1 MPLIQDDGSLAKEV
15 HFKTGSGG
23 SGQVDLSGYVRRPGT
38 ALRDGRW
45 LAYRETE
52 NGASKEWSPITT
64 DMVETNGQLMFRD
77 INGRFAPTP
86 EELGELT
93 NQLKVNRF
101 IWEKIQEL
109 DLKDDG
115 FSAGKYLD
123 RVPQF
128 RSRFEMVNDVPQ
140 IPADADEG
148 DLDNTVDWYERSFH
162 LKGGIWW
169 LGDDGYADE
178 QTYDAKYVTHLMM
191 RKGSW
196 KDASDGNEVTHAEFF
211 PIEGKVGDIITVQ
224 STRIELRENHT
235 YNGDSLSR
243 GIYDRWRI
251 TEKLAVEGNPYNG
264 WTCFAVE
271 KIERE
276 ELYQARKW
284 TSVEP
289 GLQMAVAVSVDIQE
303 ASAVGSSEGIE
314 LPKEKT
320 MQLRGEFKLTADK
333 SKAIIPDDAYDENG
347 DILAGVWYL
356 NPWVGNYNGG
366 EITHVMLGSGAWV
379 TAEIDGEDAS
389 YVPYSLPNFVP
400 GDYITLDIY
409 KSEHIDKPGKD
420 EYKNDLKHHV
430 FLVEEIVPIQI
441 AQGVANM
448 QALKVSRAG
457 RSGFYGGR
465 LYPEQVYIPCTVTP
479 GYIEDPAAI
488 ERIEDLEDAVNGK
501 DESAIETGG
510 RLKAVGA
517 RWDINSNVDA
527 AGKTAKFHLDGEDAV
542 VFNHDIIPS
551 GRIDWANSLSPF
563 PNTLLLKFDDGQ
575 EYWFSV
581 EHIGNAGTNSR
592 GKNFKIVDRGTLPE
606 DVSVFMDLE
615 FDIYERYEPATDSLQ
630 DQIDAL
636 QGHGGGEYV
645 SKVGGDEM
653 EGPLKIK
660 NNPDVA
666 DSRDARKLE
675 VLNIYS
681 GSENSSLN
689 LGAKNTSIYVGANQT
704 TFIKPIHVDDIKEKN
719 DGAGITI
726 HDTLKFGSEQ
736 GVLMEIDPKTGE
748 EQKIK
753 LFEGPGD
760 KDKTLNVSLHG
771 ATYQNAIEFESGPSA
786 QREPILRIDSNKGLK
801 AKNLSA
807 WDTRVRDVAAPEDEQ
822 DATNKTYVDEIG
834 TRLQAEI
841 DQLALGLEAL
851 IVQREA
857 GKWTYKG
864 ALADGIPSS
873 AGEFSLGSDDL
884 TASTNVIIL
893 NQTDLTGKFHG
904 FGDVD
909 VGDYV
914 EIVDLDKP
922 DEYALFVVDSEADG
936 DGIVQFNLKLKD
948 KGNNFLVGTTCEIRF
963 FALTE
968 QDLNL
973 TDLDTRYAQK
983 SHNHDARDIT
993 SGTISMARLPT
1004 GTSSTSVAVGNHSH
1018 SGVYAPA
1025 DHTHSGLGGSVLV
1038 KHGYPCRIDY
1048 DHQHSGSDKHMI
1060 KYRSWGNGYAYE
1072 AQGSSKICETGEV
1085 KIVYNSSGWE
1095 NKIGKRGLLVAST
1108 SNSNPWVYPYLV
1120 MNIFDANQ
1128 YVQYGMV
1135 NYEFKG
1141 TVSWCRSTGATWSSD
1156 PELYWTWIGDGK

>member
-1 MPLIQDDGSLAKEV
+1 
-15 HFKTGSGG
+15 
-23 SGQVDLSGYVRRPGT
+23 
-38 ALRDGRW
+38 
-45 LAYRETE
+45 
-52 NGASKEWSPITT
+52 
-64 DMVETNGQLMFRD
+64 
-77 INGRFAPTP
+77 
-86 EELGELT
+86 
-93 NQLKVNRF
+93 
-101 IWEKIQEL
+101 
-109 DLKDDG
+109 
-115 FSAGKYLD
+115 
-123 RVPQF
+123 
-128 RSRFEMVNDVPQ
+128 
-140 IPADADEG
+140 
-148 DLDNTVDWYERSFH
+148 
-162 LKGGIWW
+162 
-169 LGDDGYADE
+169 
-178 QTYDAKYVTHLMM
+178 
-191 RKGSW
+191 
-196 KDASDGNEVTHAEFF
+196 
-211 PIEGKVGDIITVQ
+211 
-224 STRIELRENHT
+224 
-235 YNGDSLSR
+235 
-243 GIYDRWRI
+243 
-251 TEKLAVEGNPYNG
+251 
-264 WTCFAVE
+264 
-271 KIERE
+271 
-276 ELYQARKW
+276 
-284 TSVEP
+284 
-289 GLQMAVAVSVDIQE
+289 
-303 ASAVGSSEGIE
+303 
-314 LPKEKT
+314 
-320 MQLRGEFKLTADK
+320 
-333 SKAIIPDDAYDENG
+333 
-347 DILAGVWYL
+347 
-356 NPWVGNYNGG
+356 
-366 EITHVMLGSGAWV
+366 
-379 TAEIDGEDAS
+379 
-389 YVPYSLPNFVP
+389 
-400 GDYITLDIY
+400 
-409 KSEHIDKPGKD
+409 
-420 EYKNDLKHHV
+420 
-430 FLVEEIVPIQI
+430 
-441 AQGVANM
+441 
-448 QALKVSRAG
+448 
-457 RSGFYGGR
+457 
-465 LYPEQVYIPCTVTP
+465 
-479 GYIEDPAAI
+479 
-488 ERIEDLEDAVNGK
+488 
-501 DESAIETGG
+501 
-510 RLKAVGA
+510 
-517 RWDINSNVDA
+517 
-527 AGKTAKFHLDGEDAV
+527 
-542 VFNHDIIPS
+542 
-551 GRIDWANSLSPF
+551 
-563 PNTLLLKFDDGQ
+563 
-575 EYWFSV
+575 
-581 EHIGNAGTNSR
+581 
-592 GKNFKIVDRGTLPE
+592 
-606 DVSVFMDLE
+606 
-615 FDIYERYEPATDSLQ
+615 
-630 DQIDAL
+630 
-636 QGHGGGEYV
+636 
-645 SKVGGDEM
+645 M

-660 NNPDVA
+660 NNPEIDN
-666 DSRDARKLE
+666 SRDARKLE
-675 VLNIYS
+675 VLDIKS
-681 GSENSSLN
+681 GTENSSLN
-689 LGAKNTSIYVGANQT
+689 LGAKNTSVYIGAEKT
-704 TFIKPIHVDDIKEKN
+704 TFANPIHVDDIKEKD

-736 GVLMEIDPKTGE
+736 NVLMEINPQTGE

-753 LFEGPGD
+753 LFDGPGD
-760 KDKTLNVSLHG
+760 SDKTLNVSLHG

-807 WDTRVRDVAAPEDEQ
+807 WDTRVREVAAPEDEQ

-1128 YVQYGMV
+1128 YIQYGMV

-1156 PELYWTWIGDGK
+1156 PEFYWTWIGDGK

>member
-1 MPLIQDDGSLAKEV
+1 MFIKDFGLFLHDGNEAKLIAGRGPEGKKGKQGPAGKDGVDGQDGADGKDGSQIEAMEIKGTSLVLVVKDADGEVKSFDTDLAPFLDAAVEV
-15 HFKTGSGG
+15 TKSLNDDHTKAQADEIEARVKSLWNHLNEHLTDQQAVPVRFYRGLWLPSTAYQVGDMVTYASGQYLCRQPNTGVMPFGQLASDINSGDYWVQFSSGSGG
-23 SGQVDLSGYVRRPGT
+23 GT
-38 ALRDGRW
+38 GEAGEIPTR
-45 LAYRETE
+45 
-52 NGASKEWSPITT
+52 ITT
-64 DMVETNGQLMFRD
+64 DMVQTNPSVTFRD
-77 INGRFAPTP
+77 SKGRFKTKVDVT
-86 EELGELT
+86 GLT
-93 NQLKVNRF
+93 DQLKVNRF
-101 IWEKIQEL
+101 IADEL
-109 DLKDDG
+109 DALVASDSDLQEQIDELK
-115 FSAGKYLD
+115 A
-123 RVPQF
+123 
-128 RSRFEMVNDVPQ
+128 E
-140 IPADADEG
+140 PAPEPEREPIFAEQAPTEYPAQPPEPLEPG
-148 DLDNTVDWYERSFH
+148 DQWYEVTDPDFDYDNPDPEG
-162 LKGGIWW
+162 LDLYIWTATE
-169 LGDDGYADE
+169 DD
-178 QTYDAKYVTHLMM
+178 
-191 RKGSW
+191 
-196 KDASDGNEVTHAEFF
+196 
-211 PIEGKVGDIITVQ
+211 P
-224 STRIELRENHT
+224 
-235 YNGDSLSR
+235 
-243 GIYDRWRI
+243 
-251 TEKLAVEGNPYNG
+251 
-264 WTCFAVE
+264 
-271 KIERE
+271 
-276 ELYQARKW
+276 
-284 TSVEP
+284 SVFE
-289 GLQMAVAVSVDIQE
+289 
-303 ASAVGSSEGIE
+303 
-314 LPKEKT
+314 
-320 MQLRGEFKLTADK
+320 
-333 SKAIIPDDAYDENG
+333 
-347 DILAGVWYL
+347 
-356 NPWVGNYNGG
+356 WV
-366 EITHVMLGSGAWV
+366 L
-379 TAEIDGEDAS
+379 
-389 YVPYSLPNFVP
+389 YVPPP
-400 GDYITLDIY
+400 
-409 KSEHIDKPGKD
+409 
-420 EYKNDLKHHV
+420 
-430 FLVEEIVPIQI
+430 IV
-441 AQGVANM
+441 
-448 QALKVSRAG
+448 
-457 RSGFYGGR
+457 
-465 LYPEQVYIPCTVTP
+465 
-479 GYIEDPAAI
+479 
-488 ERIEDLEDAVNGK
+488 
-501 DESAIETGG
+501 
-510 RLKAVGA
+510 
-517 RWDINSNVDA
+517 
-527 AGKTAKFHLDGEDAV
+527 
-542 VFNHDIIPS
+542 
-551 GRIDWANSLSPF
+551 
-563 PNTLLLKFDDGQ
+563 
-575 EYWFSV
+575 
-581 EHIGNAGTNSR
+581 
-592 GKNFKIVDRGTLPE
+592 
-606 DVSVFMDLE
+606 
-615 FDIYERYEPATDSLQ
+615 
-630 DQIDAL
+630 
-636 QGHGGGEYV
+636 EYV
-645 SKVGGDEM
+645 KKEGGDEM

-660 NNPDVA
+660 NNPEIDN
-666 DSRDARKLE
+666 SRDARKLE
-675 VLNIYS
+675 VLDIKS
-681 GSENSSLN
+681 GTENSSLN
-689 LGAKNTSIYVGANQT
+689 LGAKNTSVYIGAEKT
-704 TFIKPIHVDDIKEKN
+704 TFANPIHVDDIKEKD

-736 GVLMEIDPKTGE
+736 DVLMEIDPKTGE

-753 LFEGPGD
+753 LFDGPGD
-760 KDKTLNVSLHG
+760 NDKTLNVSLHG

-801 AKNLSA
+801 AKNVSA

-973 TDLDTRYAQK
+973 TELDTRYAQK

-993 SGTISMARLPT
+993 SGTISMSRLPT

-1128 YVQYGMV
+1128 YIQYGMV

-1156 PELYWTWIGDGK
+1156 PEFYWTWIGDGK